1 MTPISSTSASD
12 DGQAAII
19 AAFAAGDP
27 SALAELYHRWSAL
40 VYTLAFRSLHNVSD
54 AEDVTQKVFVDAW
67 NGRLRYDPTR
77 APLASWL
84 VGITRHAIAD
94 AHQGRQRIRQLHEQ
108 LAKADFLADAGLEI
122 DLADRLLIA
131 DEIARLEPDAQ
142 RVVRLAFYDDLTHTQ
157 ISERL
162 GLPLGTVKSHIRR
175 SLDRMRIHL
184 EVSRESL

>member
-1 MTPISSTSASD
+1 MTPISSTSVSD

-19 AAFAAGDP
+19 AAFAAGEP
-27 SALAELYHRWSAL
+27 WALAELYRRWSAL

-94 AHQGRQRIRQLHEQ
+94 AHQGRQRIRQLQEQ
-108 LAKADFLADAGLEI
+108 LAKADLLADAGLEI